1 MKKLLNKIAQELN
14 NDLNKRLND
23 LYAKVYE
30 LTNNLESSEVN
41 RELKGFGEAIKII
54 SAWENKFGIEIKNVK
69 PNDKKT
75 LANSI
80 NALKNF
86 YLAVTNAAKQN
97 KIKIDNKYDRDLLMF
112 IYNEYMGLSKL

>member
-1 MKKLLNKIAQELN
+1 MNKLLNKIAQELDN
-14 NDLNKRLND
+14 SLNKRLND

-30 LTNNLESSEVN
+30 LTNNLETSEVN

-69 PNDKKT
+69 TNDKKT
-75 LANSI
+75 LMNSL
-80 NALKNF
+80 NCLKNF
-86 YLAVTNAAKQN
+86 YLAVTNSAKQN

-112 IYNEYMGLSKL
+112 VYNEYMGLSKL

>member
-1 MKKLLNKIAQELN
+1 MEKLLNKIAQELN

-30 LTNNLESSEVN
+30 LSNNLESSEVN
-41 RELKGFGEAIKII
+41 KELKGFGEAIKII

-75 LANSI
+75 LASSI